1 MAVDLADLFYKATS
15 GIFNLYAKL
24 IMRVEVKGR
33 ENIPE
38 SGPLVVMSNHISYLD
53 PPLIGSILP
62 RKIHYMAK
70 AELFENKIAGAILK
84 KLGAFP
90 LKRGT
95 GDSRAFRKAIKILR
109 NDQVLGIFPE
119 GTRYPEG
126 SPGDPHSGSVMLAI
140 MAKSPILPIGIKN
153 IKRKGKPR
161 VNIGEPL
168 ILDEYF
174 GKKLDKEEREKVA
187 NEVMSEIISLVN
199 E

>member
-1 MAVDLADLFYKATS
+1 MADLTYKAAR
-15 GIFNLYAKL
+15 GIFKLYARF
-24 IMRVEVKGR
+24 IMRVEIDGI

-53 PPLIGSILP
+53 PPLIGAIMP

-70 AELFENKIAGAILK
+70 AELFKNKFIGFFLK

-109 NDQVLGIFPE
+109 DDEVLGIFPE

-126 SPGDPHSGSVMLAI
+126 SPGEPHSGSVMIAI
-140 MAKSPILPIGIKN
+140 MAKSPILPIAIKN
-153 IKRKGKPR
+153 IKKKGKPK

-168 ILDEYF
+168 VLEEYF
-174 GKKLDKEEREKVA
+174 GKKLEKEEREEVA
-187 NEVMSEIISLVN
+187 NQVMSEIISLLN

>member
-1 MAVDLADLFYKATS
+1 MADLIYNATRNL
-15 GIFNLYAKL
+15 FKLYARL
-24 IMRVEVKGR
+24 IMRVEVTGS

-38 SGPLVVMSNHISYLD
+38 TGPLVVMSNHISYLD
-53 PPLIGSILP
+53 PPLIGAIMP

-70 AELFENKIAGAILK
+70 AELFENKVIGAFLK

-109 NDQVLGIFPE
+109 SEEVLGIFPE

-126 SPGDPHSGSVMLAI
+126 SPGEPHSGSVMFAI
-140 MAKSPILPIGIKN
+140 MAKTPILPMAIKN
-153 IKRKGKPR
+153 IKRKGRPK
-161 VNIGEPL
+161 VIIGEPL
-168 ILDEYF
+168 VLEEYF
-174 GKKLDKEEREKVA
+174 GKKLKKEEREEVA
-187 NEVMSEIISLVN
+187 NRVMSEIISLLN

>member
-1 MAVDLADLFYKATS
+1 MADLIYKATR
-15 GIFNLYAKL
+15 GIFKLYARF
-24 IMRVEVKGR
+24 IMRVDIKGM

-38 SGPLVVMSNHISYLD
+38 SGPLVVMSNHISFLD
-53 PPLIGSILP
+53 PPLIGAIMP

-70 AELFENKIAGAILK
+70 AELFKNRVIGAFLK

-109 NDQVLGIFPE
+109 NNGVLGIFPE

-126 SPGDPHSGSVMLAI
+126 SPGKPHSGSVMIAI
-140 MAKSPILPIGIKN
+140 MAKSPILPIAIKN
-153 IKRKGKPR
+153 IKRKGRPE
-161 VNIGEPL
+161 VIIGEPL
-168 ILDEYF
+168 VLEEYY
-174 GKKLDKEEREKVA
+174 GKKLKKEEREEVA
-187 NEVMSEIISLVN
+187 NQVMTEIISLLD